1 LSEVA
6 KILRMAGER
15 ERGPLPSFVEPHL
28 LLVLLVTGE
37 SGRIGRQALAKRVGL
52 GEGAIRTILKRL
64 RDDGY
69 MEVNASGCSLTGDG
83 LAAYR
88 ALRKL
93 IPARLRLDSTT
104 LTVGR
109 EQAALLVRGGGSRVG
124 NGIPQ
129 RDAAIKVGAS
139 GATTYL
145 LRDSRFQI
153 PGDSGDCEN
162 DFPGP
167 VWKKLRRELGPKD
180 GDAIIVCGAE
190 EALLSEIGA
199 LSAAITLLR

>member
-1 LSEVA
+1 
-6 KILRMAGER
+6 
-15 ERGPLPSFVEPHL
+15 
-28 LLVLLVTGE
+28 
-37 SGRIGRQALAKRVGL
+37 
-52 GEGAIRTILKRL
+52 
-64 RDDGY
+64 
-69 MEVNASGCSLTGDG
+69 MEVNASGCSLARGG

-88 ALRKL
+88 ALREL

-104 LTVGR
+104 LTVGKK
-109 EQAALLVRGGGSRVG
+109 QVALLVRGGGDRVG

-153 PGDSGDCEN
+153 PGDSSDCEK
-162 DFPGP
+162 DFPSP
-167 VWKKLRRELGPKD
+167 VWKKLRRELGPTD

-190 EALLSEIGA
+190 EELLSEIGA
-199 LSAAITLLR
+199 LSAAITLMR

>member
-1 LSEVA
+1 LQSLTDFLQVIGRRA
-6 KILRMAGER
+6 QGPSPTFER
-15 ERGPLPSFVEPHL
+15 AHL
-28 LLVLLVTGE
+28 LLAFITIGE
-37 SGRIGRQALAKRVGL
+37 SRTIGRGALAKRVGL

-69 MEVNASGCSLTGDG
+69 MEVNASGCSLTKDG

-93 IPARLRLDSTT
+93 IPGRLRLDSTT

-109 EQAALLVRGGGSRVG
+109 KQVALLVRGGGGRVG

-153 PGDSGDCEN
+153 PGDSSDCEK
-162 DFPGP
+162 DFPSP
-167 VWKKLRRELGPKD
+167 VWKKLRRELGPTD

-190 EALLSEIGA
+190 EELLSEIGA

>member
-1 LSEVA
+1 
-6 KILRMAGER
+6 MAGER
-15 ERGPLPSFVEPHL
+15 ERGPIPSFVEPHL

-69 MEVNASGCSLTGDG
+69 IQANASGCSLTRGG
-83 LAAYR
+83 LAAYG

-93 IPARLRLDSTT
+93 IPGRLKLDATT
-104 LTVGR
+104 LTVGKK
-109 EQAALLVRGGGSRVG
+109 QVALLVRGGGSRVG

-145 LRDSRFQI
+145 LHDSRFKI
-153 PGDSGDCEN
+153 PGDSSDCER
-162 DFPGP
+162 DFPSP
-167 VWKKLRRELGPKD
+167 IWKKLRRELGPND

-190 EALLSEIGA
+190 EEELLAEIGA
-199 LSAAITLLR
+199 LAAAITLLR